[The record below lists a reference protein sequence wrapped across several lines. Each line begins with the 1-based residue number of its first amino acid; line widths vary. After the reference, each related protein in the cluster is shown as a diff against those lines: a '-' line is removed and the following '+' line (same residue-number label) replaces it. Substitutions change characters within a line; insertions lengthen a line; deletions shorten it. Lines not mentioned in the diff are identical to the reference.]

1 MAETLE
7 PIEGYT
13 ITTLPYGGTWHICDT
28 CGMAVAPDRIS
39 THARFEDSP
48 DDPRLEPMAG
58 YTITLL
64 PNTGAVVHICDTCG
78 RALSPGVQSL
88 RFHLWHRH
96 SHPAAYEQLQL
107 SDRLQKLVE
116 EFGLDDVVTQV
127 EKIRQATP
135 TEPVKKPTAK
145 AARKTPAK
153 AAWKTPA
160 KAAKKA
166 TAKKA
171 TRSSRE

>member
-1 MAETLE
+1 MRVCAETLK

-39 THARFEDSP
+39 AHARFEDSP

-58 YTITLL
+58 YTITSL
-64 PNTGAVVHICDTCG
+64 PNTAAVVHLCDTCG

-88 RFHLWHRH
+88 RFHLLHQH
-96 SHPAAYEQLQL
+96 SHPAADEQLQL
-107 SDRLQKLVE
+107 SDRLQKMVE

-135 TEPVKKPTAK
+135 RKPT
-145 AARKTPAK
+145 
-153 AAWKTPA
+153 A

-171 TRSSRE
+171 TRLS